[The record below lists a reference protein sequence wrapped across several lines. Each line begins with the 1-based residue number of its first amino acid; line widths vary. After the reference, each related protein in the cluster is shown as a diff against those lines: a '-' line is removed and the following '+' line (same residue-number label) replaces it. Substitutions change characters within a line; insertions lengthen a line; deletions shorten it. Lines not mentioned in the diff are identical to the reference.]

1 MATIGLKNLHFAKLL
16 KDDETGATYE
26 PPKRIAPAISVG
38 MNTSSNTSTLYA
50 DDGPAATDS
59 SLGTTELT
67 INTSDLPIAVEAE
80 LLGHTINES
89 GVMVENADDVAPYVA
104 IGFMSRTSD
113 GGEMF
118 VWLLKGKFSIPQQNH
133 QTKGENIEYQ
143 TPTITGQFLKRDFD
157 GDWRYKVKSND
168 VGVDQAL
175 TANWFT
181 EEVIS
186 TGEYAPVA

>member
-1 MATIGLKNLHFAKLL
+1 MATIGLKDLRYAKLL
-16 KDDETGATYE
+16 NDDETGVTYE
-26 PPKRIAPAISVG
+26 EPKKIAPAISAG
-38 MNTSSNTSTLYA
+38 MNTSSNTTTLYA

-67 INTSDLPIAVEAE
+67 LNTSDLPIAVEAD
-80 LLGHTINES
+80 LLGHSINES

-104 IGFMSRTSD
+104 VGFMSKTSD

-168 VGVDQAL
+168 EGVDPAL
-175 TANWFT
+175 VENWFT
-181 EEVIS
+181 KGVIS
-186 TGEYAPVA
+186 TGTYTPEV